1 MSSYVKISQLN
12 SLTFRNTATPSYQTF
27 HNTLDCNENYPNF
40 DNSNSL
46 YHAYHIGDT
55 ILIQVATN
63 NTAKTVTLINLETG
77 VETDLTAAVAGY
89 STAWSSVKSFVT
101 TDYDTVY
108 FYQKTIY
115 TSLLSG
121 YYEITIEFD
130 ADDDDVVSEL
140 IRVYDCDE
148 ETVLYNWT
156 NSETGLRKGIY
167 FDGTQQFYLRI
178 PSRFVTFEPG
188 INILTNESFNNKLEA
203 LQSNAL
209 FYAILELDALPR
221 FIVEKINVS
230 LQVDTK
236 KINGE
241 QYEVES
247 GIESEHIKSNNIA
260 TNIYTGSLKFRLYD
274 YEIYP
279 DFESEEEVET
289 NYDLITEFN
298 EDGEEEYDLI
308 DDTDI
313 DLIE

>member
-1 MSSYVKISQLN
+1 MSNYVKISQLN
-12 SLTFRNTATPSYQTF
+12 SLTFRNTAKPSYQNF

-40 DNSNSL
+40 DNSNSF
-46 YHAYHIGDT
+46 YHAFHIGDT

-77 VETDLTAAVAGY
+77 IETDLTAAVAGY
-89 STAWSSVKSFVT
+89 STAWSSVKSFIT

-130 ADDDDVVSEL
+130 SDNVVSEL

-188 INILTNESFNNKLEA
+188 INILTNESFDNKLEA

-247 GIESEHIKSNNIA
+247 GMEVEHIKSNNIA

-274 YEIYP
+274 YESYP
-279 DFESEEEVET
+279 NFEGIEAEETYYLLSDSFNNEGQEEII
-289 NYDLITEFN
+289 LIN
-298 EDGEEEYDLI
+298 E
-308 DDTDI
+308 TDI
-313 DLIE
+313 ILIQ